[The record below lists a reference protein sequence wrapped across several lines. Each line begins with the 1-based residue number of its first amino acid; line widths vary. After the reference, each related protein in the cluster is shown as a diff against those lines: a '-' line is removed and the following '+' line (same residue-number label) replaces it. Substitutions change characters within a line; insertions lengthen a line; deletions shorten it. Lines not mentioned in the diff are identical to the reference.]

1 MNLDAEI
8 YARHTQPMQSHINVG
23 FGEDVT
29 IADLA
34 RLIGKVVGYGGEIA
48 FDPTKPD
55 GTPRKLMDSSRL
67 ENLGWR
73 AAIGLEAG
81 LAATYKDFLA
91 NHDKAL
97 RV

>member
-1 MNLDAEI
+1 
-8 YARHTQPMQSHINVG
+8 
-23 FGEDVT
+23 
-29 IADLA
+29 
-34 RLIGKVVGYGGEIA
+34 
-48 FDPTKPD
+48 
-55 GTPRKLMDSSRL
+55 MDSSRL
-67 ENLGWR
+67 ESLGWR